1 MEFEDGEVITVG
13 VEYTWKPQKCH
24 HCMVFSHL
32 AKACPKGYVK
42 PKMGWV
48 PRSSLNKDDGSGS
61 GIQNEIVEANSSD
74 DWTQV
79 SNRNARKDGSL
90 KGKNCPLSPV

>member
-1 MEFEDGEVITVG
+1 MGWSIHGSLRSAITVWCL
-13 VEYTWKPQKCH
+13 VISQKH
-24 HCMVFSHL
+24 VR
-32 AKACPKGYVK
+32 YVK